1 MYDVV
6 KLKEDLKEIL
16 SEERYSHSLRVA
28 EISKE
33 LARIYQVDIE
43 KAYLAGLV
51 HDIAKEFSSEQN
63 IYYLNKYKLPKKLL
77 QEEYRN
83 ILHGIIGASYLK
95 EKYNL
100 DDEICNAVKIHTI
113 SSPNMTMLDKVLF
126 VADKIEPNKKFNGI
140 EQERELAY
148 QNIDDCL
155 ILCLENTIVHLI
167 KKGKKFDKT
176 IIETLESLKKE
187 TLESLKKVRHL

>member
-148 QNIDDCL
+148 QNIDDCI

-176 IIETLESLKKE
+176 IIETLESLKK
-187 TLESLKKVRHL
+187 VRHL

>member
-63 IYYLNKYKLPKKLL
+63 IYYLNKM
-77 QEEYRN
+77 
-83 ILHGIIGASYLK
+83 ILM
-95 EKYNL
+95 EM
-100 DDEICNAVKIHTI
+100 VT
-113 SSPNMTMLDKVLF
+113 
-126 VADKIEPNKKFNGI
+126 
-140 EQERELAY
+140 
-148 QNIDDCL
+148 
-155 ILCLENTIVHLI
+155 
-167 KKGKKFDKT
+167 
-176 IIETLESLKKE
+176 
-187 TLESLKKVRHL
+187 